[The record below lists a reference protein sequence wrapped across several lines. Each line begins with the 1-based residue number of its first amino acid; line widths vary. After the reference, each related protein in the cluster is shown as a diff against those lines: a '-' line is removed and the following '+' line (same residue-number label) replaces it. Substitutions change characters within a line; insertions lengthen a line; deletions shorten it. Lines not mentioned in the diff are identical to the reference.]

1 MNKRNIA
8 IIAIV
13 LLLIFGTGTFV
24 FANSSENLENI
35 PTTSGT
41 DQSVKQIDSSKKKQ
55 EIDKS
60 SSVSSEDQ
68 SLSTPMEVIEKEE
81 EPKKTVNSSTVNNKD
96 YGSGTKVPSVNPP
109 TTEDNKQE
117 EVGGNGDD
125 VLPEVPENPGD
136 NNTGDNEENKE
147 PENDDFYAIAL
158 EALTKAEQT
167 LDQNDIYK
175 AGSLIQNVLD
185 TDKKSELQNRL
196 DVVQNIVDA
205 TLLVK
210 QLEQKVNDAKNLT
223 DVQEARVFR
232 TMEEIVKKVN
242 ALPESNK
249 QNLLKI
255 LTILSKVLD
264 DTSIPTVD
272 DLPDEIVVNRIEA
285 TKENEKKLFISFGEN
300 RTIISDENPL
310 TILLDG
316 KAIKIEEL
324 NNNIPDG
331 IHTLIIR
338 DSAYNEM
345 EITFTMD
352 TKKPIITGIENNK
365 TYKIGDEVKVVVED
379 ENVGTIHLEKD
390 GIVVSDYNAND
401 LITKDGKYT
410 VYAIDKAGNV
420 SATFAFTVDMTLPTA
435 NISYNIPDAT
445 NQDVIATL
453 VDKSEEI
460 KVINNEGKDTY
471 AFTENGEFAFEIEDL
486 AGNRTKVTAKVDWID
501 KTAPTATISYS
512 TTKLTNGDVVATLV
526 DKSEEIKVINN
537 EGKDTYTFTEN
548 GEFAFEIED
557 LAGNRTKITAK
568 VDWIDKTAP
577 TATISY
583 STTKLTNGDVVATV
597 VDASKEIKI
606 INNSGSNTYTF
617 TENGKF
623 IFEIEDL
630 AGNKGTVTANVS
642 WIDKIAPTATISYS
656 TTKLTNGDVVATL
669 VDKSEE
675 IKVINNE
682 GKDTYIFTESGE
694 FIFEIEDLAGN
705 RAKVTANVDWI
716 DKTAPVAFIL
726 YSTTE
731 LTNKDVV
738 VSLINASEEIKV
750 INNEG
755 KDTYTFTENGEFT
768 FEIEDLAG
776 NKETVTAN
784 VSWIDK
790 KAPIYTGLGI
800 LNFSHL
806 NTTESLEEAKD
817 GDEVLVFVTFAEKLA
832 VLPTITINNVEIK
845 AELDTNYS
853 TEKLFVYTAKYTI
866 DENNIG
872 AGEIQFRVSD
882 YADNAG
888 NIGSTLINTD
898 IKTNDYAKVVVEME
912 KGFEFIDEGSFSNG
926 VIVIKNP
933 DYSYLE
939 IIDWGSSN
947 PTKPI
952 VCRST
957 TCKLT
962 RNGLYTFTLYD
973 KNKKPL
979 GDPVTMVY
987 DSISPVITAT
997 GLNGTKKEKVVSG
1010 VEYTSVTMTIEDD
1023 LASIKKVFNNRTEEI
1038 QNTCKYDENRRCVLT
1053 FTQGG
1058 DYKIIAADKAG
1069 NTTTIEFSI
1078 KQNQKQTL
1086 ASAVLSIF

>member
-1 MNKRNIA
+1 M
-8 IIAIV
+8 
-13 LLLIFGTGTFV
+13 
-24 FANSSENLENI
+24 
-35 PTTSGT
+35 
-41 DQSVKQIDSSKKKQ
+41 
-55 EIDKS
+55 
-60 SSVSSEDQ
+60 
-68 SLSTPMEVIEKEE
+68 
-81 EPKKTVNSSTVNNKD
+81 
-96 YGSGTKVPSVNPP
+96 
-109 TTEDNKQE
+109 
-117 EVGGNGDD
+117 
-125 VLPEVPENPGD
+125 
-136 NNTGDNEENKE
+136 
-147 PENDDFYAIAL
+147 
-158 EALTKAEQT
+158 
-167 LDQNDIYK
+167 
-175 AGSLIQNVLD
+175 
-185 TDKKSELQNRL
+185 
-196 DVVQNIVDA
+196 
-205 TLLVK
+205 
-210 QLEQKVNDAKNLT
+210 
-223 DVQEARVFR
+223 
-232 TMEEIVKKVN
+232 
-242 ALPESNK
+242 
-249 QNLLKI
+249 
-255 LTILSKVLD
+255 
-264 DTSIPTVD
+264 
-272 DLPDEIVVNRIEA
+272 
-285 TKENEKKLFISFGEN
+285 
-300 RTIISDENPL
+300 
-310 TILLDG
+310 
-316 KAIKIEEL
+316 
-324 NNNIPDG
+324 
-331 IHTLIIR
+331 
-338 DSAYNEM
+338 
-345 EITFTMD
+345 
-352 TKKPIITGIENNK
+352 
-365 TYKIGDEVKVVVED
+365 
-379 ENVGTIHLEKD
+379 
-390 GIVVSDYNAND
+390 
-401 LITKDGKYT
+401 
-410 VYAIDKAGNV
+410 
-420 SATFAFTVDMTLPTA
+420 
-435 NISYNIPDAT
+435 
-445 NQDVIATL
+445 
-453 VDKSEEI
+453 
-460 KVINNEGKDTY
+460 
-471 AFTENGEFAFEIEDL
+471 
-486 AGNRTKVTAKVDWID
+486 
-501 KTAPTATISYS
+501 
-512 TTKLTNGDVVATLV
+512 V